1 MNKPVKRFRAGAV
14 SAAIWENQSEK
25 GSYATISLQRSY
37 KDKEE
42 WKNTRSLRVNDLPKA
57 MLVLNSAF
65 EYLVLKEQGD
75 VAAEENVEVEEVKE
89 AE

>member
-25 GSYATISLQRSY
+25 GSFATISLQRSY

-42 WKNTRSLRVNDLPKA
+42 WKNTSSLKVNDLPKA
-57 MLVLNSAF
+57 MLVLNQAF
-65 EYLVLKEQGD
+65 EYLVLKE
-75 VAAEENVEVEEVKE
+75 NSSIVEEV
-89 AE
+89 A